1 MSERPDDDGAS
12 GPHGSAGSSDRSD
25 SPDGPPSWNRP
36 SDTGSDGSGS
46 DGASGTLLASV
57 TASTFLR
64 DPRVVI
70 ARRDV
75 ASLSREKTIV
85 LALFIQL
92 FVAAFSSFLVVGLTS
107 LYDPGSVSAGEIVVG
122 VSGEHSDALI
132 EAARDQEGIRAV
144 GYESNEQAR
153 ANYADGQVHA
163 ALLATDS
170 EGRIT
175 VEVLAPDENIR
186 TTVIITEVRDL
197 LEAVERNERIARA
210 DNLDRQT
217 VPVPSEV
224 DASPYFGFTYTV
236 LVPLLLFLPPF
247 ISGSIAV
254 DAFTEELER
263 GTLELLRV
271 APVTLVDIVDGKAMG
286 MVAIAPI
293 QAALWIVLLG
303 INGIGVA
310 NPVPLLVLVTA
321 FATVV
326 VVLGLLLGLLAGRR
340 RQAQLLYSVV
350 VLLVFGTLVFLP
362 EHPATTVAKLAVDSA
377 TTVTF
382 LHVAGYAAAATGAY
396 VLARAVTR
404 RTDPE
409 GL

>member
-1 MSERPDDDGAS
+1 MSERPGDSGPAGSGSAGAS
-12 GPHGSAGSSDRSD
+12 GS
-25 SPDGPPSWNRP
+25 
-36 SDTGSDGSGS
+36 
-46 DGASGTLLASV
+46 LLASV

-122 VSGEHSDALI
+122 VSGDHADALV

-144 GYESNEQAR
+144 DYESDEQAR

-163 ALLATDS
+163 ALLTTDS

-175 VEVLAPDENIR
+175 VEVIAPEENIR
-186 TTVIITEVRDL
+186 TTVIVTEVRDL

-210 DNLDRQT
+210 DDLDRQT
-217 VPVPSEV
+217 IPVPNGV

-286 MVAIAPI
+286 MVAIAPV

-303 INGIGVA
+303 VNGIGVA
-310 NPVPLLVLVTA
+310 NPLPLLVLVTA

-362 EHPATTVAKLAVDSA
+362 EHPATTVAKLAVDSP
-377 TTVTF
+377 TTVTY
-382 LHVAGYAAAATGAY
+382 LHVAGYAAAAAGAY

>member
-1 MSERPDDDGAS
+1 MSERPGDDGVDCP
-12 GPHGSAGSSDRSD
+12 GDRSD
-25 SPDGPPSWNRP
+25 GSDGPPRWNRP
-36 SDTGSDGSGS
+36 SDSGSGRS
-46 DGASGTLLASV
+46 GSAGASGSLLASV
-57 TASTFLR
+57 TVATVLR

-122 VSGEHSDALI
+122 VSGDHADALV

-144 GYESNEQAR
+144 DYESSQQAR
-153 ANYADGQVHA
+153 ADYADGQVHA
-163 ALLATDS
+163 ALLTTDS

-175 VEVLAPDENIR
+175 VEVLAPEENIR
-186 TTVIITEVRDL
+186 TTVIVTEVRDL
-197 LEAVERNERIARA
+197 LEAVERDERIARA
-210 DNLDRQT
+210 DDLDRQT
-217 VPVPSEV
+217 VPAPAEV

-293 QAALWIVLLG
+293 QAALWIALLG
-303 INGIGVA
+303 VNGIQVA

-362 EHPATTVAKLAVDSA
+362 EHPATTVAKLAVDSP
-377 TTVTF
+377 TTVTY
-382 LHVAGYAAAATGAY
+382 LHVAGYAAAAAGAY

>member
-1 MSERPDDDGAS
+1 
-12 GPHGSAGSSDRSD
+12 
-25 SPDGPPSWNRP
+25 
-36 SDTGSDGSGS
+36 
-46 DGASGTLLASV
+46 V
-57 TASTFLR
+57 TVATVLR

-122 VSGEHSDALI
+122 VSGDHADALV

-144 GYESNEQAR
+144 DYESNQQAR
-153 ANYADGQVHA
+153 ADYADGQVHA
-163 ALLATDS
+163 ALLTTDS

-175 VEVLAPDENIR
+175 VEVLAPEENIR
-186 TTVIITEVRDL
+186 TTVIVTEVRDL

-217 VPVPSEV
+217 VPVPNGV

-293 QAALWIVLLG
+293 QAALWIALLG
-303 INGIGVA
+303 VNGIRVA

-362 EHPATTVAKLAVDSA
+362 EHPATTVAKLAVDSP
-377 TTVTF
+377 TTVTY

>member
-1 MSERPDDDGAS
+1 MSERPGDDGADRP
-12 GPHGSAGSSDRSD
+12 GDRSD
-25 SPDGPPSWNRP
+25 GSDGPPTWNRP
-36 SDTGSDGSGS
+36 SDSGSGRS
-46 DGASGTLLASV
+46 GSAGASGSLLASV

-122 VSGEHSDALI
+122 VSGDHADALV

-144 GYESNEQAR
+144 DYESNEQAR

-163 ALLATDS
+163 ALLTTDS

-175 VEVLAPDENIR
+175 VEVIAPEENIR
-186 TTVIITEVRDL
+186 TTVIVTEVRDL

-210 DNLDRQT
+210 DDLDRQT
-217 VPVPSEV
+217 VPVPAEV

-293 QAALWIVLLG
+293 QAALWIALLG
-303 INGIGVA
+303 VNGIQVA

-362 EHPATTVAKLAVDSA
+362 EHPATTVAKLAVDSP
-377 TTVTF
+377 TTVTY
-382 LHVAGYAAAATGAY
+382 LHVAGYAAAAAGAY

>member
-1 MSERPDDDGAS
+1 MSKRPRDDGADRP
-12 GPHGSAGSSDRSD
+12 GDRSD
-25 SPDGPPSWNRP
+25 GSDGPPTWNRP
-36 SDTGSDGSGS
+36 SDSGSGRS
-46 DGASGTLLASV
+46 GSAGASGSLLASV
-57 TASTFLR
+57 TVATVLR

-122 VSGEHSDALI
+122 VSGDHADALVK
-132 EAARDQEGIRAV
+132 AARDQEGIRAV
-144 GYESNEQAR
+144 DYESNQQAR
-153 ANYADGQVHA
+153 ADYADGQVHA
-163 ALLATDS
+163 ALLTTDS

-175 VEVLAPDENIR
+175 VEVLAPEENIR
-186 TTVIITEVRDL
+186 TTVIVTEVRDL
-197 LEAVERNERIARA
+197 LEAVERDERIARA
-210 DNLDRQT
+210 DDLDRQT
-217 VPVPSEV
+217 VPAPAEV

-293 QAALWIVLLG
+293 QAALWIALLG
-303 INGIGVA
+303 VNGIRVA

-362 EHPATTVAKLAVDSA
+362 EHPATTVAKLAVDSP
-377 TTVTF
+377 TTVTY
-382 LHVAGYAAAATGAY
+382 LHVAGYAAAAAGTYA
-396 VLARAVTR
+396 LARAVTR

>member
-1 MSERPDDDGAS
+1 
-12 GPHGSAGSSDRSD
+12 
-25 SPDGPPSWNRP
+25 
-36 SDTGSDGSGS
+36 
-46 DGASGTLLASV
+46 V
-57 TASTFLR
+57 TVATVLR

-85 LALFIQL
+85 LALLIQL

-122 VSGEHSDALI
+122 VSGDHADALV

-144 GYESNEQAR
+144 DYESNQQAR
-153 ANYADGQVHA
+153 ADYADGQVHA
-163 ALLATDS
+163 ALLTTDS

-175 VEVLAPDENIR
+175 VEVLAPEENIR
-186 TTVIITEVRDL
+186 TTVIVTEVRDL
-197 LEAVERNERIARA
+197 LEAVERDERIARA
-210 DNLDRQT
+210 DNFERST
-217 VPVPSEV
+217 VPAPVEV

-293 QAALWIVLLG
+293 QAALWIALLG
-303 INGIGVA
+303 VNGIRVA

-362 EHPATTVAKLAVDSA
+362 EHPATTVAKLAVDSP
-377 TTVTF
+377 TTVTY
-382 LHVAGYAAAATGAY
+382 LHVAGYAAAAAGAY